1 MHPELNMKYVER
13 YRAKS
18 ITIESAERLAWT
30 LDGEEGESTLVAH
43 INNYPRALQIYANER
58 D

>member
-1 MHPELNMKYVER
+1 MKYVER

-18 ITIESAERLAWT
+18 ITIESTERLTWT

-43 INNYPRALQIYANER
+43 IDNHLRVLQIYA
-58 D
+58 DKGI

>member
-1 MHPELNMKYVER
+1 MKYVER

-18 ITIESAERLAWT
+18 ITIESNERIAWT

-43 INNYPRALQIYANER
+43 IDNYPRALQIYANER

>member
-1 MHPELNMKYVER
+1 MKYVER